1 MFPEEK
7 IYDLIVIGAGMMG
20 SAAAYHASQLPNT
33 SVCLVGPPE
42 PKIRKEHEIFGSWF
56 DEGRT
61 CGPVNTSHTW
71 CNLAAKSV
79 KRFRDL
85 ENMTGIN
92 FYTESPFV
100 HVYSDKKDLQ
110 ENLEIFQQYEPK
122 TEDITKKWKDV
133 FPFLHLPD
141 GAYVSWIKR
150 NAGHLN
156 PRQLVKAHQ
165 TAAQMLG
172 AKILYKIVSSVL
184 PSNCATHKW
193 HVVTECDSVL
203 RGHRVLVTA
212 GSFAPFKSLFH
223 HVAPHMVPE
232 LNLRTQ
238 TISFLQVS
246 EEEAHRLRSMPC
258 IVAKVPFGNL
268 DGAYILPPIKYP
280 DGHWYLKLGHGR
292 AYEERKTTLQEVREW
307 YVQQTGNVEC
317 VKELARYLCYI
328 LPGLKVEK
336 ICGDGCLTAHT
347 PNSEPYIDIV
357 VDGFGVALGG
367 NGYGAKAC
375 DEIGHLAAH
384 LALTGEWKSEIPKEQ
399 LKIIWKRAS
408 LLSAE

>member
-1 MFPEEK
+1 MKRVKGSVEKEMFPEEK

-184 PSNCATHKW
+184 PSNCATHK
-193 HVVTECDSVL
+193 
-203 RGHRVLVTA
+203 
-212 GSFAPFKSLFH
+212 
-223 HVAPHMVPE
+223 
-232 LNLRTQ
+232 
-238 TISFLQVS
+238 
-246 EEEAHRLRSMPC
+246 SMPC